1 MNRRRFFISIAALA
15 AAPLALARP
24 APAPIRPRRIL
35 LQESPLAGFQYH
47 QGERLWPRLR
57 EGQPLTLTREPD
69 NLHDPRAVRID
80 WQGHRLGYLP
90 RTENTAVSQL
100 LDRGERIGARIA
112 RLRETPDPWGRIG
125 VSVELEL
132 KG

>member
-1 MNRRRFFISIAALA
+1 MNRRRFFTALAALA
-15 AAPLALARP
+15 AAPLAAARP
-24 APAPIRPRRIL
+24 TEPAATRRIL

-47 QGERLWPRLR
+47 QGKRLWPRLR

-69 NLHDPRAVRID
+69 NLHDPRAVRAD
-80 WQGHRLGYLP
+80 WRGRKLGYLP
-90 RTENTAVSQL
+90 RTENAAVSQL

-112 RLRETPDPWGRIG
+112 RLREGPNPWGRIG
-125 VSVELEL
+125 VAVELEL